1 MWWSKQVGERGVFRH
16 IIILL
21 DENVLIRVLNY

>member
-1 MWWSKQVGERGVFRH
+1 MWWSKHAGEREAFRH

-21 DENVLIRVLNY
+21 DENVLIKVLN